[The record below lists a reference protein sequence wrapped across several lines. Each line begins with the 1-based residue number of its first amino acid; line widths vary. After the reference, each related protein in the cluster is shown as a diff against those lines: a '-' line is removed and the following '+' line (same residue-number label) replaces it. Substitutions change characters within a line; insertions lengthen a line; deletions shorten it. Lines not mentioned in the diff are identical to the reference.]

1 MAAAAAPLQ
10 PATALSSTAPPS
22 AMNAFFGRIKDVA
35 GDVFKQSKPWNEVL
49 DRSTLSKPNTL
60 AEAAGRIRKNA
71 AYFRINYLIVML
83 TTCAVTFL
91 MHPSS
96 LFVLGLLLGA
106 WIYILFIRTTPLE
119 IGGRTLNEREKLMG
133 MSAIS
138 FITIFFLTSVGTVFF
153 SALSI
158 SIAVICLHGAMREP
172 DNLFLDE
179 GETQPSFMSVLTGT
193 PAPTTGQA
201 AV

>member
-1 MAAAAAPLQ
+1 MAAPAAAI
-10 PATALSSTAPPS
+10 SSPTPPS
-22 AMNAFFGRIKDVA
+22 AMGAFFGRMKDVGA
-35 GDVFKQSKPWNEVL
+35 DILKQSKPWGEVV
-49 DRSTLSKPNTL
+49 DRSALSKPQNL

-71 AYFRINYLIVML
+71 AYFRINYLLVML

-96 LFVLGLLLGA
+96 LIVLSILLGG
-106 WIYILFIRTTPLE
+106 WVYILFVRTTPLE
-119 IGGRTLNEREKLMG
+119 IGGRTLTEREKLMG

-158 SIAVICLHGAMREP
+158 SLAVICLHGAMREP

-179 GETQPSFMSVLTGT
+179 GETQPSFVSILTGA
-193 PAPTTGQA
+193 PAATTTGA
-201 AV
+201 NNV